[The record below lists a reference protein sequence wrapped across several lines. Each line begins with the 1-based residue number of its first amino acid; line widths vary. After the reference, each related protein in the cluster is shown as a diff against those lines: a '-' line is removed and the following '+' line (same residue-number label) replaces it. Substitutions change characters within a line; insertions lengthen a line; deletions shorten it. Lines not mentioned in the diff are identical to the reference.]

1 MFLIILTFISA
12 ISISLIAAG
21 YSIIGLATLFAGA
34 ATPIIAMGSALEV
47 GKLVAASWLY
57 HNWRRNIPKSLKAY
71 LFTSIIVLI
80 FITSVGIFG
89 FLSKA
94 HLDQVKPTAGN
105 TEQIAL
111 IDKKI
116 KQEEKIIERA
126 EKTLAQLDKALD
138 VYIDKEYVSRGLKE
152 RNKQK
157 EERDLLNKSIDE
169 SMAKIADLNNSKSS
183 INIEQLKLEADVG
196 PLKYVAELIYGDNAK
211 DHFDSAVRIIILIL
225 IFVFDPLAVLLL
237 IASQYT
243 FNWARE
249 QKGGGSLPPKSD
261 PDNSPTSPTPGYT
274 DEEWD
279 QAHRENYEFDRAKV
293 IDANEPPEIVEPEEP
308 KEKEKTTSELLM
320 EGFKEEQE
328 QRAIE
333 EQNEEWADMYA
344 QADNTLPKDSVAEQI
359 EDETLK
365 ELSNLDKWNEWV
377 EKANE
382 EAEKNPEE
390 PKKELP
396 DTKNRIFYS
405 AEVEDQK
412 KTPEGINYMKKE
424 GNKQVRKT
432 STPKS

>member
-1 MFLIILTFISA
+1 MFLTLITFISA

-21 YSIIGLATLFAGA
+21 YSILGLATLFAGA
-34 ATPIIAMGSALEV
+34 YVPIIAMGSALEV

-57 HNWRRNIPKSLKAY
+57 HNWRRNIPKSLKTY
-71 LFTSIIVLI
+71 LFTSIIVLV

-237 IASQYT
+237 IAA
-243 FNWARE
+243 NI
-249 QKGGGSLPPKSD
+249 SLNQWRDKRDENKSD
-261 PDNSPTSPTPGYT
+261 TMERALKRIEVLEGRNKRLKIYKDLTKEFGDNPD
-274 DEEWD
+274 
-279 QAHRENYEFDRAKV
+279 
-293 IDANEPPEIVEPEEP
+293 EI
-308 KEKEKTTSELLM
+308 KLKL
-320 EGFKEEQE
+320 
-328 QRAIE
+328 
-333 EQNEEWADMYA
+333 N
-344 QADNTLPKDSVAEQI
+344 QI
-359 EDETLK
+359 YDW
-365 ELSNLDKWNEWV
+365 NNDKN
-377 EKANE
+377 
-382 EAEKNPEE
+382 
-390 PKKELP
+390 
-396 DTKNRIFYS
+396 
-405 AEVEDQK
+405 
-412 KTPEGINYMKKE
+412 
-424 GNKQVRKT
+424 
-432 STPKS
+432 

>member
-1 MFLIILTFISA
+1 MFLTLVTFISA

-21 YSIIGLATLFAGA
+21 YSILGLATLFAGA
-34 ATPIIAMGSALEV
+34 YVPIIAMGSALEV

-116 KQEEKIIERA
+116 RQEEKIIERA

-152 RNKQK
+152 RKKQK
-157 EERDLLNKSIDE
+157 EERELLNKSIDE
-169 SMAKIADLNNSKSS
+169 AMAKIADLNNSKSS
-183 INIEQLKLEADVG
+183 ITIEQLKLEADVG

-237 IASQYT
+237 IAA
-243 FNWARE
+243 NI
-249 QKGGGSLPPKSD
+249 SLNQWRDKRD
-261 PDNSPTSPTPGYT
+261 ENKT
-274 DEEWD
+274 DTM
-279 QAHRENYEFDRAKV
+279 DRALRRIEVLENRNKRLKV
-293 IDANEPPEIVEPEEP
+293 YKDLTKEFGDNPDEI
-308 KEKEKTTSELLM
+308 KLKLS
-320 EGFKEEQE
+320 
-328 QRAIE
+328 
-333 EQNEEWADMYA
+333 
-344 QADNTLPKDSVAEQI
+344 QI
-359 EDETLK
+359 YDW
-365 ELSNLDKWNEWV
+365 NNDKN
-377 EKANE
+377 
-382 EAEKNPEE
+382 
-390 PKKELP
+390 
-396 DTKNRIFYS
+396 
-405 AEVEDQK
+405 
-412 KTPEGINYMKKE
+412 
-424 GNKQVRKT
+424 
-432 STPKS
+432 